1 MNICDITRILIALT
15 TLLRVTNT
23 LQLELENYSHIS
35 YSLFIIPY
43 IKPNNV
49 VLKYQQNTAII

>member
-15 TLLRVTNT
+15 TLLRLTNT
-23 LQLELENYSHIS
+23 LQLELENYSQIS

-43 IKPNNV
+43 IKTNNI
-49 VLKYQQNTAII
+49 VLKCEQNTAII

>member
-23 LQLELENYSHIS
+23 LQLEPENYSQIS

-43 IKPNNV
+43 IKTNNV